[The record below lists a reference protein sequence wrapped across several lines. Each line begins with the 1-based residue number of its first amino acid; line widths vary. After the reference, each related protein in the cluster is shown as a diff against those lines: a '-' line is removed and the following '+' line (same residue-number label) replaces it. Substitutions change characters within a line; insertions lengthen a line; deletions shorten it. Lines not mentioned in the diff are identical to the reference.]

1 MGVKCG
7 VEKLFWLYL
16 YTGDFSLFLPC
27 MNQEAPPYITLL
39 DISKEIQASLL
50 SKMNRYYWI
59 RAEVMKLNFYRQSG
73 HCYPQLV
80 EKRDGQVMAEM
91 RTTIW
96 ANDYRMIQQKFRKV
110 AGNEL
115 TDGMTILC
123 YARVNYHPVYG
134 LSLQIADID
143 PSFTVGEMAL
153 ERTRTIERLKREGL
167 WDRNR
172 SLSLPPL
179 PQRLAVISVETSKG
193 YHDFRNILDNNSW
206 GYAFFHLLF
215 PALLQ
220 GDKAVASIG
229 NQLDLIATAQHH
241 FDAVLI
247 IRGGG
252 GDVGLSCFDH
262 YDLASRVAKF
272 PLPVISGIGHSTN
285 ETVVEMVSHTNSIT
299 PTDLAYELIQH
310 FHNFS
315 VKTENLAERL
325 NELVTHLV
333 AQERRRVDESS
344 MRVVSGAR
352 LFTERNK
359 ALLNRLAAQAGI
371 TPMQRIREGMR
382 MLNILKEKLVQL
394 PAQRIRRSE
403 ERLGMYQRH
412 VQLLHPN
419 NVLQRGYSIVR
430 ADGKALRDASTVKQ
444 GDELEI
450 TLHNGS
456 IKAEVTHTEDTP

>member
-1 MGVKCG
+1 MT
-7 VEKLFWLYL
+7 L
-16 YTGDFSLFLPC
+16 
-27 MNQEAPPYITLL
+27 QPPPHISLL
-39 DISKEIQASLL
+39 DISKEIQAAIL

-59 RAEVMKLNFYRQSG
+59 KAEISKLNFYRQSG

-80 EKRDGQVMAEM
+80 EKKGGQVVAEI

-96 ANDYRMIQQKFRKV
+96 ANDYRAIQQKFLKV
-110 AGNEL
+110 TGTEL

-134 LSLQIADID
+134 LSLQISDID
-143 PSFTVGEMAL
+143 PSVTLGEMAL

-172 SLSLPPL
+172 SIALPQV

-193 YHDFRNILDNNSW
+193 YHDFRNIIDNNGW
-206 GYAFFHLLF
+206 GYAFFQMLF

-220 GDKAVASIG
+220 GDKAVDSIG
-229 NQLDLIATAQHH
+229 NQLDLIASIKHH

-262 YDLASRVAKF
+262 YNLASKVANF

-299 PTDLAYELIQH
+299 PTDLAYGLIQYY
-310 FHNFS
+310 HNFS

-325 NELVTHLV
+325 NDEVTAMV
-333 AQERRRVDESS
+333 GQERRRLDESA
-344 MRVVSGAR
+344 MRVISSSR

-359 ALLNRLAAQAGI
+359 ALLNRIASHAGMI
-371 TPMQRIREGMR
+371 PLQRIRDGR
-382 MLNILKEKLVQL
+382 RATGLLKEQVVQGIS
-394 PAQRIRRSE
+394 QRYRRDA
-403 ERLGMYQRH
+403 ERLDMYQRH
-412 VQLLHPN
+412 VLLLDPV

-430 ADGKALRDASTVKQ
+430 HHGKAVKASGEVKP
-444 GDELEI
+444 GDELEVTLYKGKII
-450 TLHNGS
+450 TQ
-456 IKAEVTHTEDTP
+456 VQHTENTK